1 MECCD
6 LSQLS
11 YAARPLSPGALGC
24 TSKAAAPQKDQSGD
38 KSPHSKKRRSIDLDE
53 LRQIAKL
60 PHPSFSG
67 KTRRSTEEHFRMRD
81 SRSRYLILTWLL
93 PGVLGW
99 CGMVVCAQES
109 DSNESSPP
117 TALAEDTTETN
128 SAELQAARF
137 LGVAPGETTL
147 AEVIEK
153 LGNPRNEQVNDIDT
167 VLEYQVGP
175 FPKVEVFL
183 TNDVVV
189 SVLAQLNE
197 PREPTAL
204 AKELGLTAFTPVVVK
219 NAQETLGIAY
229 PERGVLFSYAADS
242 PRSRVAQLLLEA
254 PSAEMFL
261 LRLEATASDQYTQ
274 KLADLE
280 RVLDLDPQNAEA
292 HWLGAKLLAITGKQ
306 EEALKLAKHAVLLAP
321 KVDRY
326 QLTQAKF
333 TARAGDHK
341 GSVVAVKRLLDRTDV
356 SAIDRARA
364 ELDLGDLMSTGL
376 DRDFQVAVE
385 HHLAAVKAA
394 TPLVTDQDVIIR
406 HEAEQILVAA
416 YLGAAGDIAQGN
428 WDRKSEVVPK
438 WLHSAEELAT
448 GFVQNDGADPLL
460 PLIVWRRTL
469 EAYAAM
475 DAEVV
480 DVPAVVEAAQEMGKQ
495 LIEKSTD
502 SLYQQHIQ
510 WEMLQANFA
519 ALRVE
524 QAHKRYSAALK
535 YAGEAVRLV
544 EELPKD
550 RVANSEAQY
559 LIGRLYF
566 YVGSI
571 YAINHKD
578 HSEAVRWYERALPH
592 FDDGLPKSD
601 LYDTG
606 IHGERFVSMGVS
618 YWQVQSA
625 DEAVRLTERGLDL
638 MERATKANLL
648 DQRALLVPYSNL
660 AEMHRAGGRSDE
672 AQDYAAKVA
681 RLEGDQTQR

>member
-1 MECCD
+1 
-6 LSQLS
+6 
-11 YAARPLSPGALGC
+11 
-24 TSKAAAPQKDQSGD
+24 
-38 KSPHSKKRRSIDLDE
+38 
-53 LRQIAKL
+53 
-60 PHPSFSG
+60 
-67 KTRRSTEEHFRMRD
+67 MRD
-81 SRSRYLILTWLL
+81 SMSRALILTWVL

-99 CGMVVCAQES
+99 CGVVARAQQSE
-109 DSNESSPP
+109 SNESPQTAVAAEKAEAAP
-117 TALAEDTTETN
+117 TTTEIQT
-128 SAELQAARF
+128 AGF
-137 LGVAPGETTL
+137 LGVTPGETTL

-153 LGNPRNEQVNDIDT
+153 LGDPRNELVNDTDA
-167 VLEYQVGP
+167 VLEYRVGP

-197 PREPTAL
+197 PREPSAL

-219 NAQETLGIAY
+219 NAEESLGIAY

-242 PRSRVAQLLLEA
+242 PRPRVAQLLLEA

-261 LRLEATASDQYTQ
+261 LRVAATPSDHYTQ

-280 RVLDLDPQNAEA
+280 RILDLDPRNAEA
-292 HWLGAKLLAITGKQ
+292 HWLGAQLLAITGKP
-306 EEALKLAKHAVLLAP
+306 EEALKLAKKATQLAP
-321 KVDRY
+321 KNDRY

-333 TARAGDHK
+333 TARAGDQQ

-356 SAIDRARA
+356 AAVDRARA
-364 ELDLGDLMSTGL
+364 ELELGDLLSTGL
-376 DRDFQVAVE
+376 NRDYQAAVK

-394 TPLVTDQDVIIR
+394 TPLVSDEDTHIR
-406 HEAEQILVAA
+406 HEAEQILVDAH
-416 YLGAAGDIAQGN
+416 LGAASDIAQGH

-448 GFVQNDGADPLL
+448 GFVQNDGADPIL
-460 PLIVWRRTL
+460 PILVWRRTL

-475 DAEVV
+475 DGEVI
-480 DVPAVVEAAQEMGKQ
+480 DASSVVEAVQEMGQQ
-495 LIEKSTD
+495 LIEASTD
-502 SLYQQHIQ
+502 PLYRQHLQ
-510 WEMLQANFA
+510 WELLQANYA
-519 ALRVE
+519 ALRIE
-524 QAHKRYSAALK
+524 QSRARYSQALK

-550 RVANSEAQY
+550 RTANSQARY

-571 YAINHKD
+571 YAVNHKD
-578 HSEAVRWYERALPH
+578 HSEAVRWYERALSH
-592 FDDGLPKSD
+592 FDDRLPKSE

-618 YWQVQSA
+618 YWKAELA
-625 DEAVRLTERGLDL
+625 DEAVELTERGLDL
-638 MERATKANLL
+638 MERATKASLL
-648 DQRALLVPYSNL
+648 DQQSLVVPYANL
-660 AEMHRAGGRSDE
+660 AEMHRAGGRGDE

-681 RLEGDQTQR
+681 RLQNDKTQR